1 MELSKLSVPKGSR
14 KKRKTVGRGEG
25 SGHGKTSCRG
35 GKGQTARSGGKIRAG
50 FEGGQMPLYR
60 RIPKLGFISREQVA
74 GRNQYMTIDL
84 SVLER
89 FENGATVDAVS
100 LAAIGYSPR
109 AKEKAGI
116 KILGSGKLTKKLKV
130 CVCALTESARSQIE
144 SCGGSVELV
153 CEKSADAAR

>member
-1 MELSKLSVPKGSR
+1 MNLSQLSVPKGAR
-14 KKRKTVGRGEG
+14 KKRKTLGRGEG
-25 SGHGKTSCRG
+25 SGHGKTCCKG

-74 GRNQYMTIDL
+74 GRNQYMTVDL
-84 SVLER
+84 SILER
-89 FENGATVDAVS
+89 FDTGATVDAAA
-100 LAAIGYSPR
+100 LAAIGYAPR

-130 CVCALTESARSQIE
+130 AVNALTETARAQIE
-144 SCGGSVELV
+144 SCGGTVELV
-153 CEKSADAAR
+153 K

>member
-1 MELSKLSVPKGSR
+1 MELSKLSVPKGAR
-14 KKRKTVGRGEG
+14 KKPKTVGRGEG
-25 SGHGKTSCRG
+25 SGHGKTCCRG

-89 FENGATVDAVS
+89 FDSGATVDAVS

-116 KILGSGKLTKKLKV
+116 KVLGSGKLTKKLNV
-130 CVCALTESARSQIE
+130 CVTALTATARAQIE
-144 SCGGSVELV
+144 SCGGSIQLV
-153 CEKSADAAR
+153 GEKAADESR